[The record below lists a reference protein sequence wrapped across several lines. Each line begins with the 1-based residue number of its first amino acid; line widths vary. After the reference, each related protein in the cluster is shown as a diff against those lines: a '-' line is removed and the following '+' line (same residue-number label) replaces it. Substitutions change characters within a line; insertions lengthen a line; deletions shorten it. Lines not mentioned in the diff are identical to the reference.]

1 MRPSD
6 ESEEFERAAAP
17 YRRELLVHCYRM
29 LGSYHDAEDAVQETW
44 LRGWR
49 GYERF
54 EQRASV
60 RTWLYRIATRVC
72 LTALDGSAR
81 RVLPSGLGT
90 GTDAAEVPWLEPLP
104 DAVVTGDL
112 TRADGDPEA
121 VAVRRENIR
130 LAFIAA
136 LQQLP
141 PRQRAALVLCDV
153 LSWPAAD
160 VAELLDSTVPSVNS
174 ALQRA
179 RVTMA
184 RPGTGKDANVD
195 EQVLTRFVL
204 AFERADIPAVAE
216 LLRED
221 VALEMPP
228 RPTWYAGRAAVL
240 EFFAGHLHR
249 TGRRRLVPT
258 RANGCPAVGMYIAG
272 EDGRLHAHSIQVLE
286 TVDDRI
292 VRIVAFLDPGL
303 FAAFALP
310 PVYAED

>member
-1 MRPSD
+1 MRS
-6 ESEEFERAAAP
+6 SGEFERAAAP

-49 GYERF
+49 GNERF
-54 EQRASV
+54 EQRASA

-72 LTALDGSAR
+72 LTALEGSAR
-81 RVLPSGLGT
+81 RVLPSGLGPAA
-90 GTDAAEVPWLEPLP
+90 GTAEVPWLEPLP
-104 DAVVTGDL
+104 DAVVTGG
-112 TRADGDPEA
+112 DGDPEA

-160 VAELLDSTVPSVNS
+160 VAELLDTSVPAVNS

-179 RVTMA
+179 RAKLA
-184 RPGTGKDANVD
+184 RGSASEEGIGVD

-204 AFERADIPAVAE
+204 AFERADIPAVAQ

-228 RPTWYAGRAAVL
+228 VPTWYAGRPAVV
-240 EFFAGHLHR
+240 EFFAGHVHR
-249 TGRRRLVPT
+249 TGRRRLIPT
-258 RANGCPAVGMYIAG
+258 RANGCPAVGMYIAA
-272 EDGRLHAHSIQVLE
+272 EDGRLHAHSIQVYE
-286 TVDDRI
+286 IVEDRI
-292 VRIVAFLDPGL
+292 ARIVAFLDADL

-310 PVYAED
+310 RIWPEE